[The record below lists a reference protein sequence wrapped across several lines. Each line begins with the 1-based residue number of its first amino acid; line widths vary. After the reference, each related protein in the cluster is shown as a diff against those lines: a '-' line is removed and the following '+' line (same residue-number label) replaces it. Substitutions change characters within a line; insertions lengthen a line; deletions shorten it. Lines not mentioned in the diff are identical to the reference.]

1 MGALATLQAAV
12 LDIAHLVR
20 VATRQH
26 LGHQAVVI
34 RRLITRM
41 GALKRVPVLGKDL
54 LEDTPVPRGLWHH
67 RGAPS
72 WGDELLTVQ
81 RLYHASSA
89 SSTPHRP
96 VLGQPSLASFVLES
110 RGLPGSGK
118 CKILCYEQKACYSG
132 KKKDHTVKNVLLVN
146 ALLLILFLSDTYG
159 GRVHDKRIADA
170 TPYPLPARS
179 RLLQAL
185 GFLAFT
191 LPQVEILMST
201 KKQCGEDL
209 TLAQQRANQVLHQ
222 RRLRIEHV
230 NSSLKRCRSVKD
242 RLRLWKQGIRD
253 LVMEI
258 RCALHNF
265 RVRLT
270 PWQPMV

>member
-118 CKILCYEQKACYSG
+118 CKILCYEQMSSSQRP
-132 KKKDHTVKNVLLVN
+132 N
-146 ALLLILFLSDTYG
+146 AG
-159 GRVHDKRIADA
+159 
-170 TPYPLPARS
+170 
-179 RLLQAL
+179 
-185 GFLAFT
+185 
-191 LPQVEILMST
+191 
-201 KKQCGEDL
+201 
-209 TLAQQRANQVLHQ
+209 
-222 RRLRIEHV
+222 RRLWRAHHPRWSCTQGLRII
-230 NSSLKRCRSVKD
+230 SSTPPCG
-242 RLRLWKQGIRD
+242 LRG
-253 LVMEI
+253 
-258 RCALHNF
+258 ALSSC
-265 RVRLT
+265 
-270 PWQPMV
+270 

>member
-26 LGHQAVVI
+26 LGHEAIVVGG
-34 RRLITRM
+34 LIPRM
-41 GALKRVPVLGKDL
+41 GALKRIPALGKDL

-96 VLGQPSLASFVLES
+96 VLGQPSLASFILES

-118 CKILCYEQKACYSG
+118 CKILCYAHRQLADPCACSC
-132 KKKDHTVKNVLLVN
+132 TPSRNVHVSRHPPSRCLRSS
-146 ALLLILFLSDTYG
+146 F
-159 GRVHDKRIADA
+159 DA
-170 TPYPLPARS
+170 PRS
-179 RLLQAL
+179 
-185 GFLAFT
+185 
-191 LPQVEILMST
+191 
-201 KKQCGEDL
+201 
-209 TLAQQRANQVLHQ
+209 
-222 RRLRIEHV
+222 
-230 NSSLKRCRSVKD
+230 
-242 RLRLWKQGIRD
+242 
-253 LVMEI
+253 
-258 RCALHNF
+258 
-265 RVRLT
+265 
-270 PWQPMV
+270 